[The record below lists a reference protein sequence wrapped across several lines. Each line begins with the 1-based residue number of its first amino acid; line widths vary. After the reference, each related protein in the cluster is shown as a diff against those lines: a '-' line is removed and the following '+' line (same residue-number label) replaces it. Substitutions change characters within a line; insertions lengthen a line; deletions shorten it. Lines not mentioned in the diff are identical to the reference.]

1 LTEAAIMPLED
12 WRSSI
17 DEIAL
22 VLLAC
27 RAWFE
32 AQELPFTTADL
43 LKMAELVVIQRHQ
56 LDVGSLMLRK
66 ALDSMG
72 AKLIQDV
79 DITP

>member
-1 LTEAAIMPLED
+1 MPLED

-17 DEIAL
+17 DEITL

-56 LDVGSLMLRK
+56 LDVGSHMLRK

>member
-1 LTEAAIMPLED
+1 MPLED

>member
-1 LTEAAIMPLED
+1 MPLED

-66 ALDSMG
+66 ALDSMS

>member
-1 LTEAAIMPLED
+1 MPLED

-17 DEIAL
+17 DEITL